1 MQTMSYT
8 YGKWYNTRMRRC
20 KETKIKAPE
29 ALLNLLNQR
38 RLPLSEEGEEKTLHE
53 LGFLLSAYQG
63 YVAAVHLPASVR
75 NEMEVSPEEIEMI
88 DLLEGEDEKYLPV
101 FTDSQAMDEAPFD
114 VRENSI
120 LFYCDVLDLHSLLTR
135 SHADAIVLNPGQDD
149 LFLSEQLLENMIRMD
164 PKNNPHQYS

>member
-1 MQTMSYT
+1 
-8 YGKWYNTRMRRC
+8 
-20 KETKIKAPE
+20 
-29 ALLNLLNQR
+29 
-38 RLPLSEEGEEKTLHE
+38 
-53 LGFLLSAYQG
+53 
-63 YVAAVHLPASVR
+63 
-75 NEMEVSPEEIEMI
+75 MEVSPEEIEMI

-114 VRENSI
+114 VRENSV